1 MHWNLNDFTILSEY
15 FHLKK
20 NYVLPLYQIS
30 TFLEWNLQ
38 LLFRCLFFFL
48 FPHSKT
54 WRCCE
59 MGRLFGSLPA
69 PLNSIYICRHHCQ
82 AALLLLEVEQNVKRA
97 SVRAMTLFRF
107 NCEYWKQTRRKR
119 SEPSANL
126 KDQERSFCSGVYCMV
141 LSMETSD
148 ADQSSLA

>member
-15 FHLKK
+15 FHLKQ

-69 PLNSIYICRHHCQ
+69 PFNSIYICRHHCQ
-82 AALLLLEVEQNVKRA
+82 AALLLLEVEQNVERA
-97 SVRAMTLFRF
+97 SVRAMTLFTDLTVNTGNKQEGEDLNPQPTLKIRRDLF
-107 NCEYWKQTRRKR
+107 VLGFTVWFFQWKLLMLT
-119 SEPSANL
+119 NHH
-126 KDQERSFCSGVYCMV
+126 
-141 LSMETSD
+141 
-148 ADQSSLA
+148 